1 MKLLPLRLV
10 MLLVLAACI
19 VPLENV
25 EHGPHWRFYHVGDV
39 IVAFSVGVMIAII
52 KE

>member
-1 MKLLPLRLV
+1 MKLLPMRLV

-19 VPLENV
+19 WPAENV
-25 EHGPHWRFYHVGDV
+25 NHGPHWRFYHVGDV
-39 IVAFSVGVMIAII
+39 IVAFSVGVMIVT